1 MSGTASIER
10 KAITRLI
17 RNKSEFNQ
25 IRAEWMTLMDA
36 PERAGRAAG
45 RTKPPFRVYDR
56 WPRTLEDTDQ
66 DTPRRAGDSGRSAYR
81 IGREEASETPTVAVG
96 RAVSARSE

>member
-36 PERAGRAAG
+36 PKG